1 MVLVLHCELKSP
13 IDFFFPKEQMLTF
26 LSIYSNAITLGR
38 YCEPVSFVVV
48 FLLIFLHNLPG
59 DSNEESMFK
68 NTGSRGRSQDGR
80 GIGQG
85 DHFLPYKF
93 TKRTIQRRANF
104 TKHLLI
110 TSWGPQVPRKAAHCL
125 RKEVG
130 QNINDK
136 KKDQRARD
144 GDLSQEGS
152 LNRGSFQTPGSLHRL
167 AWIVN
172 LFKLIYQIVR

>member
-48 FLLIFLHNLPG
+48 FLLIFLHNLPE

-110 TSWGPQVPRKAAHCL
+110 TS
-125 RKEVG
+125 
-130 QNINDK
+130 
-136 KKDQRARD
+136 
-144 GDLSQEGS
+144 
-152 LNRGSFQTPGSLHRL
+152 
-167 AWIVN
+167 
-172 LFKLIYQIVR
+172 